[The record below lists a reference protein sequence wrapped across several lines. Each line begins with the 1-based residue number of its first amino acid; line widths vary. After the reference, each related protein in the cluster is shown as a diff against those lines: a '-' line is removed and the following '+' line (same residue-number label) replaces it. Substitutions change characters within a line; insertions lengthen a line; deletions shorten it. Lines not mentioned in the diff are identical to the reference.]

1 MDASIPLAAAAVV
14 AVFAAGCGYIIGLA
28 FPARVVDRDPDDET
42 PETIE
47 QRARKQL

>member
-1 MDASIPLAAAAVV
+1 MDASIPIAAAAVV
-14 AVFAAGCGYIIGLA
+14 AIFAAGCGYILGLA
-28 FPARVVDRDPDDET
+28 CPARVVDRDPDDDH